1 MNAAAP
7 KPLDVRLMRLL
18 ANVLFALVLLAL
30 AGAGVTK
37 LLRSPWLDFR
47 LIRVSGDVTH
57 NTAETIRAN
66 ALSRLHGS
74 YLTLDLGEARE
85 AFEAVPWVR
94 RAQVQRVWPHT
105 LVVQLEEHRP
115 VALWERESG
124 EDQLVNDHG
133 EVFDVNL
140 GDVEDQ
146 ELPALRGPQGSASLV
161 LAMYRRL
168 APVLAGLQQPLAL
181 PLSVQDAPRSP
192 EPQRIL
198 KLALSERGS
207 WRVRLSG
214 GSVIELG
221 RGDEQAVAQR
231 TTRFV
236 QTVREV
242 SERFGTRAI
251 EYADLRH
258 NEGYALR
265 LAGMG
270 TTEGKLKP
278 GQALLKPPAQR

>member
-18 ANVLFALVLLAL
+18 ANLLFAAVALAL
-30 AGAGVTK
+30 AAAGVTR
-37 LLRSPWLDFR
+37 LLRAPWMDFQQ
-47 LIRVSGDVTH
+47 IRITGDVTH
-57 NTAETIRAN
+57 NSAASIRAN
-66 ALSRLHGS
+66 ALPRLHGG
-74 YLTLDLGEARE
+74 YLTLNLADARE
-85 AFEAVPWVR
+85 AFQLVPWVR
-94 RAQVQRVWPHT
+94 RAQVQRIWPHT

-124 EDQLVNDHG
+124 DDQLVNDHG

-140 GDVEDQ
+140 GDLEDQ
-146 ELPALRGPQGSASLV
+146 ELPTLRGPQGSAAQV
-161 LAMYRRL
+161 LSMYQRL
-168 APVLAGLQQPLAL
+168 RPVLAELKQPRPV
-181 PLSVQDAPRSP
+181 PLSLHEAAPVP
-192 EPQRIL
+192 EPQRIQ
-198 KLALSERGS
+198 KLALSDRGS
-207 WRVRLSG
+207 WRVRLTG

-221 RGDEQAVAQR
+221 RGDEQTVAQR

-236 QTVREV
+236 RTVGEV
-242 SERFGTRAI
+242 GARFGARAI

-278 GQALLKPPAQR
+278 GQALLSTSPQR

>member
-7 KPLDVRLMRLL
+7 KPIDVRLMRLA
-18 ANVLFALVLLAL
+18 ANVLFAAVAAACLVA
-30 AGAGVTK
+30 AGVK
-37 LLRSPWLDFR
+37 LVRSPWFDFR
-47 LIRVSGDVTH
+47 QIRVFGDVAH
-57 NTAETIRAN
+57 NGAATIRAN
-66 ALSRLHGS
+66 ALPRLHGN
-74 YLTLDLGEARE
+74 YLTLDLAEARA

-105 LVVQLEEHRP
+105 LIVTLEEHRP
-115 VALWERESG
+115 VAFWEQDG
-124 EDQLVNDHG
+124 GDDQLVNDHG

-140 GDVEDQ
+140 GDVED
-146 ELPALRGPQGSASLV
+146 EDLPTLRGPQGSAPLV

-168 APVLAGLQQPLAL
+168 APVLGALQQPRLL
-181 PLSVQDAPRSP
+181 PLSVQEPQPQP
-192 EPQRIL
+192 EPQQVL
-198 KLALSERGS
+198 KLALSDRGS

-221 RGDEQAVAQR
+221 RGDEQTVADR
-231 TTRFV
+231 TARFV
-236 QTVREV
+236 QSVGEV
-242 SERFGTRAI
+242 SARFGTRAV

-265 LAGMG
+265 LAGVG

-278 GQALLKPPAQR
+278 GQALLAPARR

>member
-7 KPLDVRLMRLL
+7 KPRDVRLMRVL
-18 ANVLFALVLLAL
+18 ANLLFALVALAL
-30 AGAGVTK
+30 VSAGLTK
-37 LLRSPWLDFR
+37 LVRAPWLDFR
-47 LIRVSGDVTH
+47 TIRITGDVAH
-57 NTAETIRAN
+57 SSEAIIRAN
-66 ALSRLHGS
+66 ALPRLHGS
-74 YLTLDLGEARE
+74 YLTLDLAAAKE

-94 RAQVQRVWPHT
+94 RAQVQRVWPHR
-105 LVVQLEEHRP
+105 LVVRLEEHRP

-124 EDQLVNDHG
+124 DDQLVNDHG

-140 GDVEDQ
+140 GDIEDL
-146 ELPALRGPQGSASLV
+146 ELPTLRGPQGSAALV
-161 LAMYRRL
+161 LSMYHRL
-168 APVLAGLQQPLAL
+168 GPVLGELQQPKAL
-181 PLSVQDAPRSP
+181 PLSVHDAPAAP
-192 EPQRIL
+192 EPQRIQ
-198 KLALSERGS
+198 KLALSDRGS

-221 RGDEQAVAQR
+221 RGDEQTVAQR
-231 TTRFV
+231 TARFV
-236 QTVREV
+236 HTVGEV
-242 SERFGTRAI
+242 GARFGTRAI

-278 GQALLKPPAQR
+278 GQALLPPNPQR